1 MVASPDGSTIIREH
15 VSGPADDPETLG
27 ISLASK
33 LLDMGADK
41 LLAQTGTD
49 E

>member
-1 MVASPDGSTIIREH
+1 MYRA
-15 VSGPADDPETLG
+15 ADDPETLG
-27 ISLASK
+27 ISLSGK
-33 LLDMGADK
+33 LLDMGAGK